1 MNISLIK
8 FLSFLIGLFIILV
21 IISYYKINEPFTNI
35 DKSNLISF
43 TPPTSNITNINDI
56 PKNNNNDDND
66 NDDIIPFKGYK
77 FIAINTYKDINK
89 ISLTDGK
96 WYDIDTEIKN
106 YEYNSNQYFTFNKT
120 LKLEKNTLNNKT
132 GALGANI
139 SSVELNGPDCFNFAN
154 NDKTYELIEFSMFM
168 TIKLISCTTINNNK
182 IFEMTGNTVVIDNIT
197 NNANDIKPIY
207 ISSVININLLLN
219 TKGNYDIQIMIGNV
233 LYDNIANDIDR
244 IIIEDSNYLI
254 IGLLY
259 NKENIQLII
268 NNKIYSDKNKN
279 PYNITLGSKPLII
292 NKNGNINMYLYNFV
306 YYKNLYDYSLFDYMI
321 RYNNYYISGLYN
333 KRCPTIKD
341 DTDTSII
348 KDNDIKRNKILLA
361 PFEYK
366 FLDND
371 ETTKPSIFKRIFG
384 LE

>member
-8 FLSFLIGLFIILV
+8 ILSFLIGLFIILV
-21 IISYYKINEPFTNI
+21 IISYYKINETFTNI
-35 DKSNLISF
+35 DNSNLTSS
-43 TPPTSNITNINDI
+43 TPPTSNITNIDDI
-56 PKNNNNDDND
+56 PKNNNDN
-66 NDDIIPFKGYK
+66 NMDDIIPFNGYK

-106 YEYNSNQYFTFNKT
+106 YDYNYNQYFTFNKT

-132 GALGANI
+132 GALCANI

-154 NDKTYELIEFSMFM
+154 NDKTYELFEFSMFM
-168 TIKLISCTTINNNK
+168 TIKLLSCTTINNNK
-182 IFEMTGNTVVIDNIT
+182 IFEMTGNTVIIDDII
-197 NNANDIKPIY
+197 NNTNDIKPIY
-207 ISSVININLLLN
+207 ISSVINVNFILN

-244 IIIEDSNYLI
+244 TIMEDSNYLI

-259 NKENIQLII
+259 SKEEIKLII
-268 NNKIYSDKNKN
+268 NNKIYSAKNKN

-292 NKNGNINMYLYNFV
+292 NKNGNINMYLFNFV
-306 YYKNLYDYSLFDYMI
+306 YYKNLYDYSLFDNMI

-333 KRCPTIKD
+333 TKCPTIKD
-341 DTDTSII
+341 NTDDDNNTI
-348 KDNDIKRNKILLA
+348 KDDNIKRNKILIP
-361 PFEYK
+361 PFKYN

-371 ETTKPSIFKRIFG
+371 EANKPSIFKRIFG